1 MNYLS
6 LVPFTDVFPDASTP
20 VYRFRFFVGWR
31 QQIQRKKSALRDLPI
46 HFAWQISLVVD
57 YTTFTFLHNSLV
69 ATLTTSEQTL
79 PSGDVLKISQQNAE
93 TVS

>member
-31 QQIQRKKSALRDLPI
+31 QQIQRKKSPLSDLPT
-46 HFAWQISLVVD
+46 HSAGQISLIVD
-57 YTTFTFLHNSLV
+57 YTP
-69 ATLTTSEQTL
+69 
-79 PSGDVLKISQQNAE
+79 PSRFCIIH
-93 TVS
+93 